1 MLITVPKESWLMWSN
16 NTISKVMILQKIWL
30 HSFLQAVVAVVKSFN
45 CVQRQASYTNL
56 SSYLTSK
63 PYSRKR
69 QRKTSQLIEILQI
82 NNLWAPKNY
91 PGCSKSML
99 HVCTQE
105 PHSFTQK
112 TIKFV
117 VQKMSHVHQIPLDQP
132 WIVTILSNCFI
143 TALSI
148 YIYTH
153 SSSVINFMSP
163 PLSLFVA
170 SPSSGGKILV
180 MHDWLIGAQ
189 LKFVLKMGPRMVRGV
204 CCTQENCGIII
215 I

>member
-16 NTISKVMILQKIWL
+16 NTFSKVMILQKNWL
-30 HSFLQAVVAVVKSFN
+30 HNFLQAVVAVVSFN
-45 CVQRQASYTNL
+45 CAEATVQTHL
-56 SSYLTSK
+56 PSYLTSK

-132 WIVTILSNCFI
+132 WIATILSNCFI

-148 YIYTH
+148 YIYIYTAAA
-153 SSSVINFMSP
+153 SLILCP

-180 MHDWLIGAQ
+180 MHDWLTIKICFEDGS
-189 LKFVLKMGPRMVRGV
+189 
-204 CCTQENCGIII
+204 
-215 I
+215 